1 MKPKHLLLS
10 TIVLVSLSAC
20 STSSTPPAATRD
32 YSASGNDGATC
43 NADALKSAIG
53 TQHNAN
59 VAESLQQ
66 RAGAYS
72 HRVIR
77 PDAHYTTDYDPDRL
91 NIRIDETA
99 TILNVYCG

>member
-20 STSSTPPAATRD
+20 SATSTPPAATRD
-32 YSASGNDGATC
+32 YSASGNGASC
-43 NADALKSAIG
+43 NADALKSAVG

-59 VAESLQQ
+59 VAENLQQ

-77 PDAHYTTDYDPDRL
+77 PNAHYTTDYDPDRL